1 MTQEEA
7 RLELDATTLRPQDLS
22 EEARTMLKQ
31 DVALAAWVEGRRSFD
46 EKVAG
51 VMPAGASDR
60 LRRKLLALEPETQR
74 SSAWRRTSWMAA
86 AAAVLLLGGLLV
98 RPGPGP
104 LPSWQDEAME
114 VVNQLEHGRTTLTE
128 RSGSLEA
135 LRGYLSS
142 QNAPSPGRMPGT
154 MDQTR
159 TFGCKLIQAGGHP
172 ATIVC
177 FQLKDGREAHLVIIE
192 NAGLQERPPEKPS
205 LAVRDGWNLAAWS
218 EGAVSYLL
226 ATTADTTVLKSLL
239 GQG

>member
-1 MTQEEA
+1 VTQEEA

-22 EEARTMLKQ
+22 EEARAMLNQ
-31 DVALAAWVEGRRSFD
+31 DVALAAWVECRRSFD

-51 VMPAGASDR
+51 AMAAGVPAG
-60 LRRKLLALEPETQR
+60 LREKLLALDSGT
-74 SSAWRRTSWMAA
+74 RRRGGWKRTAWMAA
-86 AAAVLLLGGLLV
+86 AAAVLLLGGWLV

-104 LPSWQDEAME
+104 VPSWQDEAML
-114 VVNQLEHGRTTLTE
+114 VVNQLEHGRTRLTE

-142 QNAPSPGRMPGT
+142 RHAPSPGKMPGT

-172 ATIVC
+172 ATIIC
-177 FQLKDGREAHLVIIE
+177 FQLEDGREAHLVIIE
-192 NAGLQERPPEKPS
+192 NAGPQERPPEMPR
-205 LAVRDGWNLAAWS
+205 LTARDGWNLAAWS